1 MRAVFEGG
9 GLLSSVDPAIRV
21 YARRDDKERWT
32 TMHGMTNIL
41 GETGVLAT
49 LLLQRG
55 DGLLDELW
63 EPEVLLLIAFLGG
76 LVAVVVWLVM
86 RVFPKVRRDEQLGAP
101 RDSAEEIL
109 RERFARGEITDEEY
123 QRSIEI
129 LRGVTTREAPDNT
142 REDV

>member
-1 MRAVFEGG
+1 
-9 GLLSSVDPAIRV
+9 
-21 YARRDDKERWT
+21 
-32 TMHGMTNIL
+32 MHGMTDIL
-41 GETGVLAT
+41 GEIGLLTT

-55 DGLLDELW
+55 HGLLDELW

-86 RVFPKVRRDEQLGAP
+86 RAFPKVRRDEQLGAP

-109 RERFARGEITDEEY
+109 RERFARGEITAEEY

-129 LRGVTTREAPDNT
+129 LRGATTREAPDDT
-142 REDV
+142 REDG